1 MTYCHAAALATIVFF
16 RRARA
21 RRRGPAAGTL
31 QQPLSPLQ
39 QPGELVSRVSTVLAA
54 APHAGA
60 PQRRMSWLSVSM
72 ASAPPLSPPAP
83 AAPSPVSAA
92 MPAASPS
99 AVPPSAGARAC
110 ATFSCWAARSLLHA
124 SMSASMSARVK
135 NSSRD
140 SSRPRPRPAVRPA
153 LRPTLRL
160 APPRPAVRAAPRP
173 AARALTRP
181 GATPATRPGATS
193 EALRPPRMTVRAIP
207 AAGRP
212 PRTTVGATPAARRP
226 PRTVGAAAL
235 LRMAPRTL
243 PRELATESGR
253 SARPRPP
260 PADLETS
267 RAGARPVEC
276 SALVLGRLFPSKR
289 SESVIFTPAAPRPE
303 CTTTARPRP
312 AESVPPRPE
321 SVGRCRIVGC
331 TIQLRVPSPGRRASI
346 MFGESGLCFIR
357 LQRCWGADFELASR
371 RAAN

>member
-1 MTYCHAAALATIVFF
+1 
-16 RRARA
+16 
-21 RRRGPAAGTL
+21 
-31 QQPLSPLQ
+31 
-39 QPGELVSRVSTVLAA
+39 
-54 APHAGA
+54 
-60 PQRRMSWLSVSM
+60 M
-72 ASAPPLSPPAP
+72 ASAPPLSPAAP
-83 AAPSPVSAA
+83 AAPPPVSAA

-160 APPRPAVRAAPRP
+160 APAVRAPRP

-181 GATPATRPGATS
+181 GATPVTRPGATP
-193 EALRPPRMTVRAIP
+193 EALRPPRMTVGATP

-243 PRELATESGR
+243 PRELAMESGR
-253 SARPRPP
+253 PARPRPP

-267 RAGARPVEC
+267 RAGARPAEC
-276 SALVLGRLFPSKR
+276 GALVLGRLFPSKR

-321 SVGRCRIVGC
+321 SVGRCARC
-331 TIQLRVPSPGRRASI
+331 TIHTVTRSSVCARVASQGR
-346 MFGESGLCFIR
+346 
-357 LQRCWGADFELASR
+357 QYGAQ
-371 RAAN
+371 